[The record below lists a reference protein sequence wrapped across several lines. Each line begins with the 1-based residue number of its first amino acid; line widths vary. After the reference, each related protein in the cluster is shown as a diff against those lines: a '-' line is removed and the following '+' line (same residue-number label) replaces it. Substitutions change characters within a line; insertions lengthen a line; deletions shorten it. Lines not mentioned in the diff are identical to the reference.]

1 MDNASETQTK
11 ANIVFCDYECGFR
24 LEIARKQGLHRDYGM
39 QFVRDGLRCIN
50 LHGACCENIAKTL
63 FCVKSMVLF
72 S

>member
-1 MDNASETQTK
+1 MLAKHKLKPILYSVITNV
-11 ANIVFCDYECGFR
+11 VFG

-39 QFVRDGLRCIN
+39 RFVRDGLRCIN
-50 LHGACCENIAKTL
+50 LHGVCCENIAKTL

>member
-1 MDNASETQTK
+1 MLAKHKLKPILYSVITNV
-11 ANIVFCDYECGFR
+11 VFG
-24 LEIARKQGLHRDYGM
+24 LEIARKQGLHRDYCM
-39 QFVRDGLRCIN
+39 RFEKDGLRCIN